1 MEEPAMSDLIKAVE
15 ATAAS
20 SGRGLDVVRSPVSA
34 PAPVADA
41 PADPGADDQAL
52 REALQALAVPGREGE
67 VGLDYHVDPDLGRVI
82 VELIDRRDGTVLR
95 QIPSEEALRLA
106 RLMADGRGVLLQ
118 ASA

>member
-1 MEEPAMSDLIKAVE
+1 MTDLIKAVE
-15 ATAAS
+15 AAAAS
-20 SGRGLDVVRSPVSA
+20 SGRGLDVVRSQVPVVA
-34 PAPVADA
+34 PATDAHADA
-41 PADPGADDQAL
+41 GADDQAL
-52 REALQALAVPGREGE
+52 RDALQALATPGRDGD

-82 VELIDRRDGTVLR
+82 VELVDRRDGTVLR

>member
-1 MEEPAMSDLIKAVE
+1 MTDLIKAVE
-15 ATAAS
+15 AAAAS
-20 SGRGLDVVRSPVSA
+20 SGRGLDVVRPQVSA
-34 PAPVADA
+34 AAPVADA
-41 PADPGADDQAL
+41 HADSGADDQAL
-52 REALQALAVPGREGE
+52 RDALQALAAPGRDGE

-82 VELIDRRDGTVLR
+82 VELVDRKDGTVLR